1 MRDLSAA
8 PETPFALMIDA
19 SSASSGTRLATRGL
33 TLAIVTSIWTRLHGP
48 LCPFNPCLVRFK
60 VTAASPLAGV
70 SPSGVG
76 RPDRQVSNLKW
87 RIPAGLSARA
97 RSGPKNAANLRSKQQ
112 KFFTFHI
119 RCYNHYMKDE
129 RTVSTRERFL
139 LVSASTA
146 GAPPAT
152 RVRAWRK
159 LRSLGALYLQQSVCL
174 LPAREPVRR
183 QVQRL
188 LASVRADGGAA
199 RSLTVTV
206 DDAAEHA
213 GLVAEFNAERDAEYA
228 EVVERAPQLLAEL
241 EKETARGRATY
252 AEVEESEADLDRFE
266 KWLAK
271 IAARDYFAA
280 SGAPAAR
287 QAVEQCRAALA
298 AFEDAAIAAQ
308 AGDDHPP
315 AAGQAPQLPGP
326 ARLRAAGSAE

>member
-1 MRDLSAA
+1 
-8 PETPFALMIDA
+8 
-19 SSASSGTRLATRGL
+19 
-33 TLAIVTSIWTRLHGP
+33 V
-48 LCPFNPCLVRFK
+48 
-60 VTAASPLAGV
+60 
-70 SPSGVG
+70 
-76 RPDRQVSNLKW
+76 
-87 RIPAGLSARA
+87 
-97 RSGPKNAANLRSKQQ
+97 NLRSKQQ
-112 KFFTFHI
+112 EFFAFHT
-119 RCYNHYMKDE
+119 RCYNRYMSDVMTGPE
-129 RTVSTRERFL
+129 WERFL

-146 GAPPAT
+146 GAPAAA
-152 RVRAWRK
+152 RVRVWRK

-188 LASVRADGGAA
+188 LASVRADGGTA

-206 DDAAEHA
+206 DDAAEYA

-241 EKETARGRATY
+241 EAETARGRATY
-252 AEVEESEADLDRFE
+252 AEVEESEADLDRFA

-280 SGAPAAR
+280 SGGPAAR
-287 QAVEQCRAALA
+287 QAVDQCRAALA

-315 AAGQAPQLPGP
+315 AAQAPQPPGP
-326 ARLRAAGSAE
+326 ARLRAADPTG